1 MDIYMIQLETTRR
14 RREYQREA
22 ELGRQFGAL
31 GPLPREQA
39 PARARRQAAGL
50 IGVVLVTFALLVG
63 GATVAGPDTGNG
75 GPGEGTPAGFSVRI

>member
-1 MDIYMIQLETTRR
+1 MIQLETTRR

-22 ELGRQFGAL
+22 ELGRQLGAL
-31 GPLPREQA
+31 GSLPREQA
-39 PARARRQAAGL
+39 PTRARRQAAGL

-63 GATVAGPDTGNG
+63 GATVAGPDTGDG

>member
-1 MDIYMIQLETTRR
+1 MIQLETTRR
-14 RREYQREA
+14 RREYQCEA
-22 ELGRQFGAL
+22 ELGRQLGAL

-63 GATVAGPDTGNG
+63 GATVVTGPDTGNG